1 MSYQN
6 KIIYENP
13 LIITNEKEYIIYKNN
28 LNNKINEL
36 QNKIQELNNKID
48 FINDHKI
55 NLDNMLE
62 NNINNSI
69 LFIENTITLINRFII
84 NKANINKT
92 TKDLY
97 SRVNT

>member
-6 KIIYENP
+6 KIIYEDS
-13 LIITNEKEYIIYKNN
+13 LILTNEKEYIIYKNN
-28 LNNKINEL
+28 INKINQL

-48 FINDHKI
+48 FINDHEI

-69 LFIENTITLINRFII
+69 SFIENTITLINRFII
-84 NKANINKT
+84 NKANINKN

-97 SRVNT
+97 SRVST